1 MTTFVLSIWGT
12 PTTVEKPMP
21 ESPAPD
27 SLAATG
33 SFAQSKGAPRGGTGG
48 ATRAPK
54 RVRLPVDSPA
64 SNLDAATG
72 IEGVTVRQLAWFLLE
87 CVQWVAVNKDKDTTV
102 MLLQKPSNAVERC
115 VGEWLRDFDGTDL
128 YFPPCSD
135 VADYPGFYTNEEIHG
150 SGWQI
155 GYTVKHDLAQGKREL
170 AETIAKAPA
179 AYCNYSMLM
188 QKDYEASLD
197 KFGSVMANNM
207 GKGWNFD
214 AKHEVFKLYVGG
226 DVTRATWAPYYDR
239 SPCLGTF
246 TATARERSSA
256 TAQCN
261 ADGEWSTRV
270 EVTREHEVRKGAPGG
285 VVVFSNQEGK
295 FPLVRGSVFTL
306 TFSLCKSTSVA
317 ERTIAHED
325 TCCVCFSQP
334 PVACKAGD
342 QVACPRGH
350 NAVCEECLLAL
361 YKRWQPCPLC
371 REPWTYEAVAP
382 IRRRADAKA
391 RAELAAWRAE
401 EQQRKEAERAHIQA
415 QQAAA
420 AAAEELRLSNKID
433 KSLLEILVGEGFA
446 YQHAR
451 AALDVHENK
460 LEGAKLWLSEHPL
473 AQLCSKY
480 GVERG
485 GRFWTVFEHM
495 DEAEQ
500 HRVLR
505 ELHVVSVPGAP
516 DVPDAKKEG
525 SSWLLR
531 VSVRL
536 HDGRDDE
543 VGEVLE
549 ASDVSEKLRE
559 YQVKAHML
567 IKVAIFNWS
576 TGQIHFEPVYSDS
589 EKVDYEGLTDLKGN
603 GEERELPY
611 PLQMS
616 EGEEPNAWG
625 LNDEHGN
632 EVLKLR
638 FSVQ

>member
-1 MTTFVLSIWGT
+1 MTTFVLSIWGR
-12 PTTVEKPMP
+12 PKTVEEPK
-21 ESPAPD
+21 SAPQ
-27 SLAATG
+27 SRAATG
-33 SFAQSKGAPRGGTGG
+33 SFAQSKGATRGGTGG
-48 ATRAPK
+48 APRCPK
-54 RVRLPVDSPA
+54 RVCLPVASPA

-72 IEGVTVRQLAWFLLE
+72 IDGVTVRQLAWFLLE

-155 GYTVKHDLAQGKREL
+155 GYTVKHDLAQGKSEL

-214 AKHEVFKLYVGG
+214 ANNDVFKIYVGG
-226 DVTRATWAPYYDR
+226 DVTQATWAPDYAK

-261 ADGEWSTRV
+261 ADGAWSTRV
-270 EVTREHEVRKGAPGG
+270 QVTREHEVRKGAPGG
-285 VVVFSNQEGK
+285 VVIFSNQEGK

-325 TCCVCFSQP
+325 TCCVCFDRP
-334 PVACKAGD
+334 PVAWKAGA
-342 QVACPRGH
+342 QVACPLGQ
-350 NAVCEECLLAL
+350 NAVCEQCLLEL
-361 YKRWQPCPLC
+361 YKLGQPCPLC
-371 REPWTYEAVAP
+371 RQPWAYEAVAHMQ
-382 IRRRADAKA
+382 RRADANA
-391 RAELAAWRAE
+391 RAKLEAWRAE

-433 KSLLEILVGEGFA
+433 KRLLEILVGEGFA

-451 AALDVHENK
+451 AALDVRENK

-473 AQLCSKY
+473 GQLCSKY

-485 GRFWTVFEHM
+485 GRFWTEFEKM
-495 DEAEQ
+495 DEVKQ

-505 ELHVVSVPGAP
+505 ELHVVNVPGEP
-516 DVPDAKKEG
+516 GAK
-525 SSWLLR
+525 WLLH
-531 VSVRL
+531 VSVKL
-536 HDGRDDE
+536 HSGKDDE

-549 ASDVSEKLRE
+549 VITVSNILRD
-559 YQVKAHML
+559 YKAKPNL
-567 IKVAIFNWS
+567 DIKVKICNWS
-576 TGQIHFEPVYSDS
+576 AHSIQFEPVYIDS
-589 EKVDYEGLTDLKGN
+589 KQVDYEGLRHLQRDGDYCD
-603 GEERELPY
+603 LPY
-611 PLQMS
+611 PLLMS
-616 EGEEPNAWG
+616 EGEAPNAWD
-625 LNDEHGN
+625 LKDSSKNQ
-632 EVLKLR
+632 VLKLR
-638 FSVQ
+638 FSV